1 MKNFAA
7 AILLFVALFGIPKIG
22 NDVGPS
28 PSPPAPTNVVNVPE
42 PTKEMKDA
50 VAGVAS
56 ALRSA
61 NAVDRMLWAQVW
73 VKAGKAVEADSSDTK
88 VQWSDTSRL
97 RQFNETALRIGWR
110 RLGGNQQGKYPG
122 LSEAVEAAF
131 KSILTARVQAVSP
144 ELRKKYVDLC
154 YAIAWAGIG
163 RDQ

>member
-1 MKNFAA
+1 MKNFLA
-7 AILLFVALFGIPKIG
+7 AILLFVAIFGIPKIG

-28 PSPPAPTNVVNVPE
+28 APTVVNVPE

-50 VAGVAS
+50 VAGVA
-56 ALRSA
+56 AAMRSA
-61 NAVDRMLWAQVW
+61 SVVDRMLWAQVW
-73 VKAGKAVEADSSDTK
+73 TKAAKAVEADSTDTK
-88 VQWSDTSRL
+88 VQWADTSRL

-131 KSILTARVQAVSP
+131 KGILTVRVQAVTP
-144 ELRKKYVDLC
+144 ELRKKYVELC
-154 YAIAWAGIG
+154 YAIAWAGVG